1 MTKKHLFSI
10 LFVLL
15 AWGSYAQE
23 LANFA
28 GQKPIIS
35 PEIKDQEV
43 FFRISNPY
51 ADTVKLYGSWMEK
64 PTQSVLMK
72 KDKTGLWTVSISKP
86 SSELYTYHF
95 IVDGITVTDPNNVLM
110 QRDGTRYL
118 SVLLI
123 PGELSANYFE
133 ANKRGNLSQVWYDS
147 PTIGV
152 NRRMFVYTP
161 FGYESSKEKYP
172 VLYLL
177 HGAGGDEDAWS
188 TMGRTRQIM
197 DNLIEKGLAK
207 PMLVVMPNGNPGQQA
222 AKTSML
228 PEKTFDRNDPKFA
241 DLYVNSIIKDIVPYI
256 EKNFK
261 VIANP
266 KSRAIAGL
274 SMGAGHTIRVTNL
287 NPGFFSYICP
297 LSNGIRIADEK
308 AKADYNLQFQNLK
321 KAGYKLYFL
330 ACGDSD
336 FLIEPAR
343 LLDKTLTEN
352 GLKHSFFVNSGGHT
366 WSNWRIYLNNFAPL
380 LFK

>member
-35 PEIKDQEV
+35 PEIKEQEV

-51 ADTVKLYGSWMEK
+51 ADTVKLYGSWMAK
-64 PTQSVLMK
+64 PSQSVLMK

-86 SSELYTYHF
+86 SAELYTYHF
-95 IVDGITVTDPNNVLM
+95 IVDGMQVTDANNVLM

-161 FGYESSKEKYP
+161 YGYESSKEKYP

-177 HGAGGDEDAWS
+177 HGAGGDEDAWN

-228 PEKTFDRNDPKFA
+228 PEKPFDRNDPKFA
-241 DLYVNSIIKDIVPYI
+241 DLYVNSIINDIVPYI

-287 NPGFFSYICP
+287 NPGFFTYICP

-308 AKADYNLQFQNLK
+308 AKSDYNIQFQNLK
-321 KAGYKLYFL
+321 KGGYKLYFL

-352 GLKHSFFVNSGGHT
+352 GLKHTFFVNSGGHT
-366 WSNWRIYLNNFAPL
+366 WSNWRIYLNQFAPL

>member
-10 LFVLL
+10 LVFLL
-15 AWGSYAQE
+15 AFNSYAQE

-43 FFRISNPY
+43 VFRISNPY

-64 PTQSVLMK
+64 PTQFILMK
-72 KDKTGLWTVSISKP
+72 KDKLGLWSASIPRP

-95 IVDGITVTDPNNVLM
+95 IVDGLQVTDPNNILM

-118 SVLLI
+118 SVLLV

-188 TMGRTRQIM
+188 TMGRTSQIM

-256 EKNFK
+256 EKNYK
-261 VIANP
+261 VSANP

-308 AKADYNLQFQNLK
+308 AKAEYNTQFQNLK
-321 KAGYKLYFL
+321 KAGFKLYFL

-352 GLKHSFFVNSGGHT
+352 GLKHTFFVNSGGHT

>member
-10 LFVLL
+10 LVFLL
-15 AWGSYAQE
+15 AFNSYAQE

-43 FFRISNPY
+43 VFRISNPY

-64 PTQSVLMK
+64 PTQFILMK
-72 KDKTGLWTVSISKP
+72 KDKLGLWSASIPRP

-95 IVDGITVTDPNNVLM
+95 IVDGLQVTDPNNILM

-118 SVLLI
+118 SVLLV

-188 TMGRTRQIM
+188 TMGRTSQIM

-256 EKNFK
+256 EKNYK
-261 VIANP
+261 VSANP

-308 AKADYNLQFQNLK
+308 AKAEYNTQFQNLK
-321 KAGYKLYFL
+321 KAGFKLYFL

-352 GLKHSFFVNSGGHT
+352 GLKHTFFVNSGGHI